1 MNNIGVVWFRND
13 LRLHDNEAI
22 VNATKSA
29 DAVLLVY
36 VFDERIF
43 FGKTSYGF
51 SKTGRH
57 RAKFIIDSVI
67 NLRKNLRAKGS
78 DLYVR
83 VGKPE
88 DEVNEIANSVKAS
101 WVYCNREM
109 TDEEIKVQ
117 DRLEKKL
124 WTMGR
129 EIYYSRGKM
138 LYYTADLPF
147 PVAHTPDVFTT
158 FRKEVEKFVPI
169 RDPLDVP
176 DDLKVI
182 YSTDLPLGEIPT
194 LEDLGFSKEDSEGLA
209 TNFEGGEDSA
219 LKQLN
224 YYIHSKKLLANYKE
238 TRNELLGWDF
248 SSKFSPWLSVGALS
262 PKTVYANI
270 KKFEKEVT
278 ANDST
283 YWLYFE
289 LMWRDYFRLVGKKY
303 GNDIFKE
310 YGINGQA
317 GKEQSYDVNLF
328 ELWKTGKTGI
338 PFIDANMREL
348 NATGYMSNRGRQ
360 NVASFLVND
369 LKLPWLM
376 GAEYFESMLL
386 DYDPC
391 SNYGNWC
398 YIAGVGNDPRE
409 NRYFNILGQA
419 KRYDSDGEYVKY
431 WLPKLKMVPSNL
443 IHQVDQLTIQDQAK
457 YKVIL
462 GKDYPNSCINSSRW
476 IS

>member
-1 MNNIGVVWFRND
+1 MNNIGIVWFRND
-13 LRLHDNEAI
+13 LRLHDNEAL

-29 DAVLLVY
+29 DFVLPIY
-36 VFDERIF
+36 VFDTRIF
-43 FGKTSYGF
+43 QGKTSYGF
-51 SKTGRH
+51 PKTGRH
-57 RAKFIIDSVI
+57 RARFIIESVI
-67 NLRKNLRAKGS
+67 NLRKKLKAQGS

-83 VGKPE
+83 VGIPE
-88 DEVNEIANSVKAS
+88 DEISDISNQIKAS
-101 WVYCNREM
+101 WVFCNREM

-117 DRLEKKL
+117 DQLEKKL
-124 WTMGR
+124 WIMGR

-147 PVAHTPDVFTT
+147 PVAHTPDVFTS
-158 FRKEVEKFVPI
+158 FRKEIEKFVPI
-169 RDPLDVP
+169 REPLAIP
-176 DDLKVI
+176 DNLKI
-182 YSTDLPLGEIPT
+182 MYSSDLPLGDIPT
-194 LEDLGFSKEDSEGLA
+194 LEDLGFHDEEGDVKHDH
-209 TNFEGGEDSA
+209 FHGGEDSA
-219 LKQLN
+219 LKQLD
-224 YYIHSKKLLANYKE
+224 YYIHSKKLISNYKE

-262 PKTVYANI
+262 PKTIYASI
-270 KKFEKEVT
+270 KRFEKEVT
-278 ANDST
+278 SNEST

-303 GNDIFKE
+303 GNCIFKE
-310 YGINGQA
+310 KGIVGQS
-317 GKEQSYDVNLF
+317 GKEQILDLGLF
-328 ELWKTGKTGI
+328 DLWKSGKTGI

-348 NATGYMSNRGRQ
+348 NATGFMSNRGRQ

-409 NRYFNILGQA
+409 NRYFNILSQA
-419 KRYDSDGEYVKY
+419 KRYDSDGKFVKH
-431 WLPKLKMVPSNL
+431 WLPELKRVPSNL
-443 IHQVDQLTIQDQAK
+443 IHQVDQLTIQEQAN
-457 YKVIL
+457 YGVIL
-462 GKDYPNSCINSSRW
+462 GKDYPNSCINSSKW

>member
-13 LRLHDNEAI
+13 LRLHDNEAL

-29 DAVLLVY
+29 DGILPVY

-43 FGKTSYGF
+43 LGKTSYGMP
-51 SKTGRH
+51 KTGRN
-57 RAKFIIDSVI
+57 RAKFIIESVT
-67 NLRKNLRAKGS
+67 NLRKNLKARGS

-83 VGKPE
+83 VGIPE
-88 DEVNEIANSVKAS
+88 DEINEIANNVKAS
-101 WVYCNREM
+101 WVFCNREM

-147 PVAHTPDVFTT
+147 PVTHTPDVFTT
-158 FRKEVEKFVPI
+158 FRKEVEKFVPV
-169 RDPLDVP
+169 RHPLDVP

-182 YSTDLPLGEIPT
+182 YSSDLPLGDIPT
-194 LEDLGFSKEDSEGLA
+194 LEDLGFHEEDQGYIE
-209 TNFEGGEDSA
+209 TKFVGGEDNA
-219 LKQLN
+219 LKQLD

-262 PKTVYANI
+262 PKTVYDSI
-270 KKFEKEVT
+270 KRFEKEVT
-278 ANDST
+278 SNDST

-289 LMWRDYFRLVGKKY
+289 LLWRDYFRLVGKKY

-310 YGINGQA
+310 HGINGQA
-317 GKEQSYDVNLF
+317 GKEKSYDISLF
-328 ELWKTGKTGI
+328 ELWKFGKTGI

-419 KRYDSDGEYVKY
+419 RRYDSEGEYVKY

-443 IHQVDQLTIQDQAK
+443 IHQVDQLTIQEQAK